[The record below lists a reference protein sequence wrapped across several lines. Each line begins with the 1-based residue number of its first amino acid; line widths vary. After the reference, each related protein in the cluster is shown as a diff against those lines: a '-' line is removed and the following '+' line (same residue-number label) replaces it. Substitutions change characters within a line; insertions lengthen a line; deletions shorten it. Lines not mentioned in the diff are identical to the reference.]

1 MSNARGV
8 NARGALGRYGEEL
21 AARRLT
27 EAGMTV
33 LERNWRCGRTGE
45 IDIVARDGDAL
56 VVCEVKTRRAGA
68 FEHPMAAVTP
78 TKADRLRGLART
90 LAAGTRRGPTGRRPH
105 RRRGRRPPRARRTR
119 RGARTGGG
127 LMGFARTCSV
137 ALVGVEGV
145 IVEVQADLEPGVAAF
160 TLVGL
165 PDKSLT
171 ESKDRV
177 RAAVVNSGA
186 EWPQKKLTVG
196 LSPASVPKAG
206 SGFDL
211 AVACAVL
218 GASERID
225 PRMLSDIVMIGEL
238 GLDGRVRPV
247 RGILPAVLA
256 AAEAGYEQVV
266 VPECAAAEASLVPGV
281 SVLGVRTLRQLIAV
295 LADEPVPDEEPDEG
309 RPDPLMAGLRLP
321 GTGAATGMHTV
332 GAAQQDQ
339 GHDLADVVGQLAAR
353 TAVEVAAAGGHHLF
367 LEGPPG
373 AGKTMLAERLPAI
386 LPSLAKEESLEVT
399 AVHSVAGL
407 LPAGKPLVDV
417 PPYCAPHHSATMQAL
432 VGGGQGVARPGA
444 VSLAHRGVLFL
455 DETPEF
461 SSQALDA
468 LRQPLEA
475 GHVVIAR
482 SAGVVRFPAKF
493 LMVLAAN
500 PCPCGRFSRTDDLCE
515 CPPAAIR
522 RYQARLS
529 GPLLDRVD
537 LRVEVDRVTRSELSQ
552 SAARGESTAV
562 VAERVRAARERAA
575 LRLAGTLWRTNSEV
589 PGRELRS
596 RWHAAPGAMDEAERS
611 LERGLLTARGLD
623 RVLRV
628 AWTIADLVGHDR
640 PDAADV
646 NLALQLRTGVPRGMP
661 MAIGALT

>member
-1 MSNARGV
+1 
-8 NARGALGRYGEEL
+8 
-21 AARRLT
+21 
-27 EAGMTV
+27 
-33 LERNWRCGRTGE
+33 
-45 IDIVARDGDAL
+45 
-56 VVCEVKTRRAGA
+56 
-68 FEHPMAAVTP
+68 
-78 TKADRLRGLART
+78 
-90 LAAGTRRGPTGRRPH
+90 
-105 RRRGRRPPRARRTR
+105 
-119 RGARTGGG
+119 
-127 LMGFARTCSV
+127 MGFARTCSV

-145 IVEVQADLEPGVAAF
+145 LVEVQADLEPGVAAF

-218 GASERID
+218 GACERID
-225 PRMLSDIVMIGEL
+225 PRVLSDIVMIGEL

-266 VPECAAAEASLVPGV
+266 VPECAAAEASLVSGV

-295 LADEPVPDEEPDEG
+295 LADEPVPDEAPDDG
-309 RPDPLMAGLRLP
+309 RPDPLMAGLRMP
-321 GTGAATGMHTV
+321 GTGAATGMHTA
-332 GAAQQDQ
+332 GAAQHDL
-339 GHDLADVVGQLAAR
+339 GHDLADVVGQPAAR

-386 LPSLAKEESLEVT
+386 LPKLAREESLEVT
-399 AVHSVAGL
+399 AVHSIAGL
-407 LPAGKPLVDV
+407 LPAGKPLVDLA
-417 PPYCAPHHSATMQAL
+417 PYCAPHHSATMQAL

-461 SSQALDA
+461 SGQALDA

-515 CPPAAIR
+515 CPPASIR

-537 LRVEVDRVTRSELSQ
+537 LRVEVDRVTRSELTRRG
-552 SAARGESTAV
+552 ARGESTAT
-562 VAERVRAARERAA
+562 VADRVRSARERTAA
-575 LRLAGTLWRTNSEV
+575 RLLGTPWRTNSEV

-596 RWHAAPGAMDEAERS
+596 RWHAMPGAMDEAERC
-611 LERGLLTARGLD
+611 LERGVLTARGLD

-628 AWTIADLVGHDR
+628 AWTISDLVGHDR
-640 PDAADV
+640 PDATDV
-646 NLALQLRTGVPRGMP
+646 NLALQLRTGVPRGVP

>member
-1 MSNARGV
+1 
-8 NARGALGRYGEEL
+8 
-21 AARRLT
+21 
-27 EAGMTV
+27 
-33 LERNWRCGRTGE
+33 
-45 IDIVARDGDAL
+45 
-56 VVCEVKTRRAGA
+56 
-68 FEHPMAAVTP
+68 
-78 TKADRLRGLART
+78 
-90 LAAGTRRGPTGRRPH
+90 
-105 RRRGRRPPRARRTR
+105 
-119 RGARTGGG
+119 
-127 LMGFARTCSV
+127 MGFARTCSV

-145 IVEVQADLEPGVAAF
+145 VVEVQADLEPGVAAF

-171 ESKDRV
+171 ESRDRV

-218 GASERID
+218 GAAERID
-225 PRMLSDIVMIGEL
+225 PRVLADIVMIGEL

-256 AAEAGYEQVV
+256 AADAGYEQVV

-281 SVLGVRTLRQLIAV
+281 SVLGVRSLRQLIAV
-295 LADEPVPDEEPDEG
+295 LTDEPVPEEEPDEPG
-309 RPDPLMAGLRLP
+309 RPDPLLAGLRVP
-321 GTGAATGMHTV
+321 GTGAATGMHST
-332 GAAQQDQ
+332 GAAQQDP
-339 GHDLADVVGQLAAR
+339 GHDLADVVGQISAR

-373 AGKTMLAERLPAI
+373 AGKTMLAERLPAV
-386 LPSLAKEESLEVT
+386 LPPLTREESLEVT

-407 LPAGKPLVDV
+407 LPPGKPLIDV
-417 PPYCAPHHSATMQAL
+417 PPYCAPHHSATMQSL
-432 VGGGQGVARPGA
+432 VGGGPHIARPGA

-461 SSQALDA
+461 TSHALDA
-468 LRQPLEA
+468 LRQPLES

-500 PCPCGRFSRTDDLCE
+500 PCPCGRFSLKDSLCD
-515 CPPAAIR
+515 CPPSAIR
-522 RYQARLS
+522 RYQARIS

-537 LRVEVDRVTRSELSQ
+537 LRVEVDAVGRAEL
-552 SAARGESTAV
+552 ARRGPGGESTAT
-562 VAERVRAARERAA
+562 VAARVRAARERAA
-575 LRLAGTLWRTNSEV
+575 ARLAGTPWRTNSEV
-589 PGRELRS
+589 PGRELRT

-611 LERGLLTARGLD
+611 LERGVLTARGLD

-628 AWTIADLVGHDR
+628 AWTVADLVGHDR

-646 NLALQLRTGVPRGMP
+646 ALALQLRTGVPRGVP
-661 MAIGALT
+661 MAIGALA

>member
-1 MSNARGV
+1 
-8 NARGALGRYGEEL
+8 
-21 AARRLT
+21 
-27 EAGMTV
+27 
-33 LERNWRCGRTGE
+33 
-45 IDIVARDGDAL
+45 
-56 VVCEVKTRRAGA
+56 
-68 FEHPMAAVTP
+68 MA
-78 TKADRLRGLART
+78 
-90 LAAGTRRGPTGRRPH
+90 
-105 RRRGRRPPRARRTR
+105 
-119 RGARTGGG
+119 
-127 LMGFARTCSV
+127 FARTCSV

-145 IVEVQADLEPGVAAF
+145 VVEVQADLEPGVAAF

-171 ESKDRV
+171 ESRDRV
-177 RAAVVNSGA
+177 RAAVVNSGG

-218 GASERID
+218 GAAERID
-225 PRMLSDIVMIGEL
+225 PRVLADIVMIGEL

-256 AAEAGYEQVV
+256 AADAGYEQVV

-281 SVLGVRTLRQLIAV
+281 SVLGVRSLRQLIAV
-295 LADEPVPDEEPDEG
+295 LAEEPVPDETPDELG
-309 RPDPLMAGLRLP
+309 RPDPLLAGLRVP
-321 GTGAATGMHTV
+321 GTGAATGMHSI
-332 GAAQQDQ
+332 GAAQHD
-339 GHDLADVVGQLAAR
+339 HDYDLADVVGQTCAR

-373 AGKTMLAERLPAI
+373 AGKTMLAERLPAV
-386 LPSLAKEESLEVT
+386 LPRLTREESLEVT

-407 LPAGKPLVDV
+407 LPPGKPLIDV
-417 PPYCAPHHSATMQAL
+417 APYCAPHHSATMQSL
-432 VGGGQGVARPGA
+432 VGGGPGVGRPGA

-455 DETPEF
+455 DEAPEF
-461 SSQALDA
+461 HSQTLDA
-468 LRQPLEA
+468 LRQPLES

-482 SAGVVRFPAKF
+482 SAGVVRFPARF

-500 PCPCGRFSRTDDLCE
+500 PCPCGRFSLRDSLCE
-515 CPPAAIR
+515 CPPSAIR
-522 RYQARLS
+522 RYQSRLS

-537 LRVEVDRVTRSELSQ
+537 LRVEVDPVTRAQLTEPG
-552 SAARGESTAV
+552 ARGESTAT
-562 VAERVRAARERAA
+562 VADRVRQARERAA
-575 LRLAGTLWRTNSEV
+575 ARLTGTPWRTNSEV

-596 RWHAAPGAMDEAERS
+596 RHHAVAGAMDEAERS
-611 LERGLLTARGLD
+611 LERGVLTARGID

-628 AWTIADLVGHDR
+628 AWTVADLVGHDR
-640 PDAADV
+640 PDATDV
-646 NLALQLRTGVPRGMP
+646 ALALQLRTGVPRGVP

>member
-1 MSNARGV
+1 
-8 NARGALGRYGEEL
+8 
-21 AARRLT
+21 
-27 EAGMTV
+27 
-33 LERNWRCGRTGE
+33 
-45 IDIVARDGDAL
+45 
-56 VVCEVKTRRAGA
+56 
-68 FEHPMAAVTP
+68 
-78 TKADRLRGLART
+78 
-90 LAAGTRRGPTGRRPH
+90 
-105 RRRGRRPPRARRTR
+105 
-119 RGARTGGG
+119 
-127 LMGFARTCSV
+127 MGFARTCAV

-145 IVEVQADLEPGVAAF
+145 VVEVQADLEPGVAAF

-171 ESKDRV
+171 ESRDRV

-218 GASERID
+218 GAAERLD
-225 PRMLSDIVMIGEL
+225 PRVLADIVMIGEL

-247 RGILPAVLA
+247 RGTLPAVLA
-256 AAEAGYEQVV
+256 AADAGYQQVV

-281 SVLGVRTLRQLIAV
+281 SVLGIRSLRQLIAV
-295 LADEPVPDEEPDEG
+295 LADEPVPEEEPPDPA
-309 RPDPLMAGLRLP
+309 RPDPLLAGLRVP
-321 GTGAATGMHTV
+321 GTGAATGLPGA
-332 GAAQQDQ
+332 GAAAWDR
-339 GHDLADVVGQLAAR
+339 GHDLADVVGQLSAR

-373 AGKTMLAERLPAI
+373 AGKTMLAERLPSL
-386 LPSLAKEESLEVT
+386 LPPLDRQGALEVT

-407 LPAGKPLVDV
+407 LPADKPLIDTA
-417 PPYCAPHHSATMQAL
+417 PYCAPHHSATLQAL
-432 VGGGQGVARPGA
+432 VGGGPGIARPGA
-444 VSLAHRGVLFL
+444 VSLSHRGILFL

-461 SSQALDA
+461 SSHALDA
-468 LRQPLEA
+468 LRQPLES

-482 SAGVVRFPAKF
+482 SSGVVRFPARF

-500 PCPCGRFSRTDDLCE
+500 PCPCGRFSLTDGSCD
-515 CPPAAIR
+515 CPPSAIR

-537 LRVEVDRVTRSELSQ
+537 LRVVTDRVTRAELT
-552 SAARGESTAV
+552 AAGARGESTAT
-562 VAERVRAARERAA
+562 VAARVRSARARAAARF
-575 LRLAGTLWRTNSEV
+575 AGTPWHTNSDV

-596 RWHAAPGAMDEAERS
+596 RWRAAPGAMDDAEQS
-611 LERGLLTARGLD
+611 LERGVLTARGID

-628 AWTIADLVGHDR
+628 AWTVADLVGHDR
-640 PDAADV
+640 PDATDV
-646 NLALQLRTGVPRGMP
+646 ALALQLRTGVPRGVP
-661 MAIGALT
+661 MALGAAT

>member
-1 MSNARGV
+1 
-8 NARGALGRYGEEL
+8 
-21 AARRLT
+21 
-27 EAGMTV
+27 
-33 LERNWRCGRTGE
+33 
-45 IDIVARDGDAL
+45 
-56 VVCEVKTRRAGA
+56 
-68 FEHPMAAVTP
+68 MA
-78 TKADRLRGLART
+78 
-90 LAAGTRRGPTGRRPH
+90 
-105 RRRGRRPPRARRTR
+105 
-119 RGARTGGG
+119 
-127 LMGFARTCSV
+127 FARTCSV
-137 ALVGVEGV
+137 TLVGVEGV
-145 IVEVQADLEPGVAAF
+145 VVEVQADLEPGVAAF

-171 ESKDRV
+171 ESRDRV

-186 EWPQKKLTVG
+186 AWPQKKLTVG
-196 LSPASVPKAG
+196 LSPASVPKSG

-211 AVACAVL
+211 AVAAAVL
-218 GASERID
+218 GAAERID
-225 PRMLSDIVMIGEL
+225 PRVLADIVMIGEL

-247 RGILPAVLA
+247 RGVLPAVLA
-256 AAEAGYEQVV
+256 AADAGYEQVV

-281 SVLGVRTLRQLIAV
+281 SVLGVRSLRQLIAV
-295 LADEPVPDEEPDEG
+295 LADEPVPDEEPDELG
-309 RPDPLMAGLRLP
+309 RPDPLLAGLRMP
-321 GTGAATGMHTV
+321 GTGAATGMHSV
-332 GAAQQDQ
+332 GAAQHDHH
-339 GHDLADVVGQLAAR
+339 HDLADVVGQTSAR

-386 LPSLAKEESLEVT
+386 LPRLGRQESLEVT

-407 LPAGKPLVDV
+407 LPPGKPLIDV
-417 PPYCAPHHSATMQAL
+417 APYCAPHHSATMQAL
-432 VGGGQGVARPGA
+432 VGGGPGIARPGA
-444 VSLAHRGVLFL
+444 VSLSHRGVLFL

-461 SSQALDA
+461 SGQALDA

-500 PCPCGRFSRTDDLCE
+500 PCPCGRFSLRDDLCE
-515 CPPAAIR
+515 CPPSAIR

-537 LRVEVDRVTRSELSQ
+537 LRVEVDRVTRTELT
-552 SAARGESTAV
+552 ACGARGESTAT
-562 VAERVRAARERAA
+562 VADRVRAARDRAA
-575 LRLAGTLWRTNSEV
+575 ERLAGTPWRTNSEV

-596 RWHAAPGAMDEAERS
+596 RWYAVSGAMDEAERN
-611 LERGLLTARGLD
+611 LERGVLTARGLD

-628 AWTIADLVGHDR
+628 AWTVADLVGHDR
-640 PDAADV
+640 PDATDV
-646 NLALQLRTGVPRGMP
+646 ALALQLRTGVPRGVP

>member
-1 MSNARGV
+1 
-8 NARGALGRYGEEL
+8 
-21 AARRLT
+21 
-27 EAGMTV
+27 
-33 LERNWRCGRTGE
+33 
-45 IDIVARDGDAL
+45 
-56 VVCEVKTRRAGA
+56 
-68 FEHPMAAVTP
+68 
-78 TKADRLRGLART
+78 
-90 LAAGTRRGPTGRRPH
+90 
-105 RRRGRRPPRARRTR
+105 
-119 RGARTGGG
+119 
-127 LMGFARTCSV
+127 MGFARTCSV

-145 IVEVQADLEPGVAAF
+145 VVEVQADLEPGVAAF

-171 ESKDRV
+171 ESRDRV
-177 RAAVVNSGA
+177 RAAVVNSGG

-225 PRMLSDIVMIGEL
+225 PRVLADIVMIGEL

-256 AAEAGYEQVV
+256 AADAGYVQVV

-281 SVLGVRTLRQLIAV
+281 SVLGVRSLRQLIAV
-295 LADEPVPDEEPDEG
+295 LADEPVPDEEPHEPG
-309 RPDPLMAGLRLP
+309 RPDPLLAGLRVP
-321 GTGAATGMHTV
+321 GTGAATGMHSA
-332 GAAQQDQ
+332 GAAQQDH
-339 GHDLADVVGQLAAR
+339 GHDLADVVGQTSAR

-373 AGKTMLAERLPAI
+373 AGKTMLAERLPAV
-386 LPSLAKEESLEVT
+386 LPPLAREESLEVT

-407 LPAGKPLVDV
+407 LPPGKPLIDV
-417 PPYCAPHHSATMQAL
+417 APYCAPHHSATMQAL
-432 VGGGQGVARPGA
+432 VGGGNGIARPGA
-444 VSLAHRGVLFL
+444 VSLSHRGVLFL

-461 SSQALDA
+461 NTQALDA

-500 PCPCGRFSRTDDLCE
+500 PCPCGRFSQTDDFCE
-515 CPPAAIR
+515 CPPSAIR

-537 LRVEVDRVTRSELSQ
+537 LRVQVDRVTRDQL
-552 SAARGESTAV
+552 AGRGARGESTAV
-562 VAERVRAARERAA
+562 VAGRVRAARERAA
-575 LRLAGTLWRTNSEV
+575 TRFAGTPWRTNSEV
-589 PGRELRS
+589 PGRELRN
-596 RWHAAPGAMDEAERS
+596 RWHAVSGAMDEAERN
-611 LERGLLTARGLD
+611 LERGVLTARGLD

-628 AWTIADLVGHDR
+628 AWTVADLVGHDR
-640 PDAADV
+640 PDATDV
-646 NLALQLRTGVPRGMP
+646 ALALQLRTGVPRGVP
-661 MAIGALT
+661 MAIGALR

>member
-1 MSNARGV
+1 
-8 NARGALGRYGEEL
+8 
-21 AARRLT
+21 
-27 EAGMTV
+27 
-33 LERNWRCGRTGE
+33 
-45 IDIVARDGDAL
+45 
-56 VVCEVKTRRAGA
+56 
-68 FEHPMAAVTP
+68 
-78 TKADRLRGLART
+78 
-90 LAAGTRRGPTGRRPH
+90 
-105 RRRGRRPPRARRTR
+105 
-119 RGARTGGG
+119 
-127 LMGFARTCSV
+127 MGFARTCSV

-145 IVEVQADLEPGVAAF
+145 VVEVQADLEPGVAAF

-171 ESKDRV
+171 ESRDRV
-177 RAAVVNSGA
+177 RAAVVNSGG

-218 GASERID
+218 GAAERID
-225 PRMLSDIVMIGEL
+225 PRVLADIVMIGEL

-281 SVLGVRTLRQLIAV
+281 SVLGVRSLRQLIAV
-295 LADEPVPDEEPDEG
+295 LADEPVPEEAPDEQG
-309 RPDPLMAGLRLP
+309 RPDPLLAGLRVP
-321 GTGAATGMHTV
+321 GTGAATGMHSM
-332 GAAQQDQ
+332 GAAQHDP
-339 GHDLADVVGQLAAR
+339 GHDLSDVVGQISAR
-353 TAVEVAAAGGHHLF
+353 TAVEVSAAGGHHLF

-373 AGKTMLAERLPAI
+373 AGKTMLAERLPAV
-386 LPSLAKEESLEVT
+386 LPRLTGQESLEVT

-407 LPAGKPLVDV
+407 LPPGKPLIDV

-432 VGGGQGVARPGA
+432 VGGGPSIARPGA

-461 SSQALDA
+461 NSQALDA
-468 LRQPLEA
+468 LRQPLES

-482 SAGVVRFPAKF
+482 SAGVVRFPARF

-500 PCPCGRFSRTDDLCE
+500 PCPCGRFSQRDSLCE
-515 CPPAAIR
+515 CPPSAIR

-537 LRVEVDRVTRSELSQ
+537 LRVEVDPVSRAEL
-552 SAARGESTAV
+552 AHRGPGGESTEV
-562 VAERVRAARERAA
+562 VATRVHAARERAA
-575 LRLAGTLWRTNSEV
+575 ARLAGTPWRTNSEV
-589 PGRELRS
+589 PGRELRT
-596 RWHAAPGAMDEAERS
+596 RWHAARGAMDEAERN
-611 LERGLLTARGLD
+611 LERGVLTARGLD

-628 AWTIADLVGHDR
+628 AWTVADLVGHDR
-640 PDAADV
+640 PDATDV
-646 NLALQLRTGVPRGMP
+646 ALALQLRTGVPRGVP

>member
-1 MSNARGV
+1 
-8 NARGALGRYGEEL
+8 
-21 AARRLT
+21 
-27 EAGMTV
+27 
-33 LERNWRCGRTGE
+33 
-45 IDIVARDGDAL
+45 
-56 VVCEVKTRRAGA
+56 
-68 FEHPMAAVTP
+68 
-78 TKADRLRGLART
+78 
-90 LAAGTRRGPTGRRPH
+90 
-105 RRRGRRPPRARRTR
+105 
-119 RGARTGGG
+119 
-127 LMGFARTCSV
+127 MGFARTCSV

-145 IVEVQADLEPGVAAF
+145 VVEVQADLEPGVAAF

-171 ESKDRV
+171 ESRDRV

-186 EWPQKKLTVG
+186 QWPQKKLTVG
-196 LSPASVPKAG
+196 LSPASVPKSG

-211 AVACAVL
+211 AVAASVL
-218 GASERID
+218 GAAERID
-225 PRMLSDIVMIGEL
+225 PRVLADIVMIGEL

-281 SVLGVRTLRQLIAV
+281 SVLGVRSLRQLIAV
-295 LADEPVPDEEPDEG
+295 LADEPVPEEEQDPQG
-309 RPDPLMAGLRLP
+309 RPDPLLAGLRMP
-321 GTGAATGMHTV
+321 GTGAATGMRSI
-332 GAAQQDQ
+332 GAAQHDHGHEP
-339 GHDLADVVGQLAAR
+339 GHDLADVVGQESAR
-353 TAVEVAAAGGHHLF
+353 TAVEVAAAGRHHLF

-373 AGKTMLAERLPAI
+373 AGKTMLAERLPAV
-386 LPSLAKEESLEVT
+386 LPRLCRAESLEVT

-407 LPAGKPLVDV
+407 LPPGKPMIDTA
-417 PPYCAPHHSATMQAL
+417 PYCAPHHSATMQSL
-432 VGGGQGVARPGA
+432 VGGGPGIARPGA

-461 SSQALDA
+461 SGHALDA

-482 SAGVVRFPAKF
+482 SAGVVRFPARF

-500 PCPCGRFSRTDDLCE
+500 PCPCGRFSQTDETCE
-515 CPPAAIR
+515 CSPSAIR

-537 LRVEVDRVTRSELSQ
+537 LRVEVDRVTRSQL
-552 SAARGESTAV
+552 AGDGPRGDCTAT
-562 VAERVRAARERAA
+562 VADRVRAARERSAA
-575 LRLAGTLWRTNSEV
+575 RLAGTPWRSNSEV

-596 RWHAAPGAMDEAERS
+596 RWRAAPGALEEAERS
-611 LERGLLTARGLD
+611 LERGVLTARGLD

-628 AWTIADLVGHDR
+628 AWTVADLVGHDR
-640 PDAADV
+640 PDARDV
-646 NLALQLRTGVPRGMP
+646 ALALQLRTGVPRGVP
-661 MAIGALT
+661 MALGALT

>member
-1 MSNARGV
+1 
-8 NARGALGRYGEEL
+8 
-21 AARRLT
+21 
-27 EAGMTV
+27 
-33 LERNWRCGRTGE
+33 
-45 IDIVARDGDAL
+45 
-56 VVCEVKTRRAGA
+56 
-68 FEHPMAAVTP
+68 
-78 TKADRLRGLART
+78 
-90 LAAGTRRGPTGRRPH
+90 
-105 RRRGRRPPRARRTR
+105 
-119 RGARTGGG
+119 
-127 LMGFARTCSV
+127 MGFARTCSV
-137 ALVGVEGV
+137 ALAGVEGV
-145 IVEVQADLEPGVAAF
+145 VVEVQADLEPGVAAF

-165 PDKSLT
+165 PDKSLS
-171 ESKDRV
+171 ESRDRV
-177 RAAVVNSGA
+177 RAAVVNSGG

-196 LSPASVPKAG
+196 LSPASVPKGG

-218 GASERID
+218 GACERID
-225 PRMLSDIVMIGEL
+225 PRVLADIVMIGEL

-256 AAEAGYEQVV
+256 AADAGYEQVV

-281 SVLGVRTLRQLIAV
+281 SVLGVRSLRQLIAV
-295 LADEPVPDEEPDEG
+295 LADEPVPEEEPDEQG
-309 RPDPLMAGLRLP
+309 RPDPLLAGLRMP
-321 GTGAATGMHTV
+321 GTGAATGMHSL
-332 GAAQQDQ
+332 GAAQHDR
-339 GHDLADVVGQLAAR
+339 GHDLADVVGQISAR

-386 LPSLAKEESLEVT
+386 LPLLGRQESLEVT

-407 LPAGKPLVDV
+407 LPPGKPLIDV
-417 PPYCAPHHSATMQAL
+417 APYCAPHHSATMQAL
-432 VGGGQGVARPGA
+432 VGGGPGVARPGA
-444 VSLAHRGVLFL
+444 VSLSHRGVLFL

-461 SSQALDA
+461 SSHALDA

-500 PCPCGRFSRTDDLCE
+500 PCPCGRFSQTDDFCE
-515 CPPAAIR
+515 CPPSAIR

-537 LRVEVDRVTRSELSQ
+537 LRVEVDRVTRAQLTQ
-552 SAARGESTAV
+552 RGAGGESTTT
-562 VAERVRAARERAA
+562 VADRVRAARERAA
-575 LRLAGTLWRTNSEV
+575 ARLVGTPWRTNSEV

-596 RWHAAPGAMDEAERS
+596 RWHAAAGAMDEAERN
-611 LERGLLTARGLD
+611 LERGVLTARGLD

-628 AWTIADLVGHDR
+628 AWTVADLVGHDR
-640 PDAADV
+640 PDATDV
-646 NLALQLRTGVPRGMP
+646 ALALQLRTGVPRGVP
-661 MAIGALT
+661 MAIRALT

>member
-1 MSNARGV
+1 
-8 NARGALGRYGEEL
+8 
-21 AARRLT
+21 
-27 EAGMTV
+27 
-33 LERNWRCGRTGE
+33 
-45 IDIVARDGDAL
+45 
-56 VVCEVKTRRAGA
+56 
-68 FEHPMAAVTP
+68 
-78 TKADRLRGLART
+78 
-90 LAAGTRRGPTGRRPH
+90 
-105 RRRGRRPPRARRTR
+105 
-119 RGARTGGG
+119 
-127 LMGFARTCSV
+127 MGFARTCSV

-145 IVEVQADLEPGVAAF
+145 VVEVQADLEPGVAAF

-171 ESKDRV
+171 ESRDRV

-218 GASERID
+218 GAAERID
-225 PRMLSDIVMIGEL
+225 PRVLADVVMIGEL

-256 AAEAGYEQVV
+256 AADAGYEQVV
-266 VPECAAAEASLVPGV
+266 VPECAAAEASLVPGI
-281 SVLGVRTLRQLIAV
+281 SVLGVRSLRQLIAV
-295 LADEPVPDEEPDEG
+295 LTDEPVPEEDPDEQG
-309 RPDPLMAGLRLP
+309 RPDPLLAGLRVP
-321 GTGAATGMHTV
+321 GAGAATGMHSV
-332 GAAQQDQ
+332 GAAQHDH
-339 GHDLADVVGQLAAR
+339 GHDLADVVGQISAR

-373 AGKTMLAERLPAI
+373 AGKTMLAERLPGI
-386 LPSLAKEESLEVT
+386 LPPLGRQESLEVT

-407 LPAGKPLVDV
+407 LPPGKPLIDLA
-417 PPYCAPHHSATMQAL
+417 PYCAPHHSATMQAL
-432 VGGGQGVARPGA
+432 VGGGPGVARPGA

-455 DETPEF
+455 DEAPEF
-461 SSQALDA
+461 SSHALDA

-500 PCPCGRFSRTDDLCE
+500 PCPCGRFSQRDSLCE
-515 CPPAAIR
+515 CPPSAVR
-522 RYQARLS
+522 RYQVRLS

-537 LRVEVDRVTRSELSQ
+537 LRVEVDPVTRSELTRG
-552 SAARGESTAV
+552 ARGEPTAT
-562 VAERVRAARERAA
+562 VADRVQAARERATA
-575 LRLAGTLWRTNSEV
+575 RLAGTPWRTNSEV
-589 PGRELRS
+589 PGRELRG
-596 RWHAAPGAMDEAERS
+596 RWHAAAGALDEAERN
-611 LERGLLTARGLD
+611 LERGVLTARGLD

-628 AWTIADLVGHDR
+628 AWTVADLVGHDR
-640 PDAADV
+640 PDACDV
-646 NLALQLRTGVPRGMP
+646 ALALQLRTGVPRGVP
-661 MAIGALT
+661 MTIGTPA